1 MAKTDENWETGKLR
15 GGKDPIPKLMTSGSE
30 TVRHGKGSKGQS
42 HPSAAL

>member
-15 GGKDPIPKLMTSGSE
+15 SGKDPIPKLMTSGSE
-30 TVRHGKGSKGQS
+30 TVRHGKGFKGQS